1 MNAPQ
6 TNQGATDLAA
16 DGAADVGD
24 YVARRNANDNELTIQ
39 NLELGSGSM
48 KQKKEKLYYFVNK
61 LIGDEVSWKKMKKAI
76 KDTREAR

>member
-1 MNAPQ
+1 M
-6 TNQGATDLAA
+6 T
-16 DGAADVGD
+16 
-24 YVARRNANDNELTIQ
+24 RKNANENELTIQ

-61 LIGDEVSWKKMKKAI
+61 LIGDEMSWKKMKRAI